1 MVDKTISG
9 AMTIPSFPLEVNAH
23 LHLQQCTLIIGQG
36 QTVPKAFL
44 NHCLEDLR
52 LTENLRQNSCASRLQ
67 AGDGIVFACFFI

>member
-9 AMTIPSFPLEVNAH
+9 TMTIHSFPLEVNGH
-23 LHLQQCTLIIGQG
+23 LHLQQCTLIMGQG

-44 NHCLEDLR
+44 NHCPEDLQ

-67 AGDGIVFACFFI
+67 AGDGIVFARFLI